1 MTVIASYE
9 FGGSGTGA
17 DDGAPA
23 DGYQNGVL
31 LNGASLAGGS
41 LRLDGR
47 NDHARI
53 AASDAF
59 QLSQG
64 TVELVFSQAGHTG
77 RGEDTILSRDG
88 AGMDNGGQFSL
99 ATTAGGAV
107 VVHHNTATQD
117 HGFSTPDGFFSNGDV
132 LKVSYSWDASGKG
145 GAFIVT
151 NESTGVTHSE
161 AIGAALTMD
170 MGADDNEPWVI
181 GASAERSGDGQA
193 NNLIEHFRG
202 SVDSFSISDSVDNL
216 AAPLNGIVEGTA
228 GDDLIDIAYLGD
240 PEGDRIDAGDA
251 ILPGAAP
258 NDDVVLAGAGNDTV
272 LAGRGDDQVYG
283 EEGNDFIR
291 GQGGNDF
298 IDGGAGNDTL
308 DGGGGNDT
316 VLGGQGDDTLYGDAG
331 NDVLD
336 GGDGDDFLH
345 GDIGDDTLTGGAGA
359 DTQFGGD
366 DRDTFTGTTPGDSID
381 GGEGGIDYDTLDLS
395 NWGKSLT
402 NIIFDPTNPENGIV
416 EFLDAQGNIVGTLT
430 FENIENIVPCFTPG
444 TAIATP
450 QGERAVEDLKVGDRV
465 VTRDNGIQEIRWI
478 GHRTLDY
485 GQLAAH
491 EHLKPVLITQ
501 GSLGDGLPERDMLV
515 SPNHRLLVANERTML
530 YFEEHEVLVAAK
542 HLSNSRTIRPV
553 QTLGVTYVHFMCDR
567 HEVVLANGCWTESFQ
582 PGDQSL
588 NGLGNAQRNEIFEI
602 FPELEGVDGRKSYQ
616 SARRTLKRYEA
627 SLLRH

>member
-9 FGGSGTGA
+9 FGGSGMGVA
-17 DDGAPA
+17 DGAPA
-23 DGYQNGVL
+23 AGFQNGVL

-41 LRLDGR
+41 LRLDGE

-53 AASDAF
+53 AASEAF

-64 TVELVFSQAGHTG
+64 TVELVFSQTCHTG
-77 RGEDTILSRDG
+77 CGEDTILSRDS

-99 ATTAGGAV
+99 ATTAVGAV
-107 VVHHNTATQD
+107 VVHHNTATQNYD
-117 HGFSTPDGFFSNGDV
+117 YSTPDGFFSNGDV

-151 NESTGVTHSE
+151 NESTGATHSE

-181 GASAERSGDGQA
+181 GASAERSGDGLA
-193 NNLIEHFRG
+193 DNLTEHFQG

-228 GDDLIDIAYLGD
+228 GDDLIDIDYLGD

-258 NDDVVLAGAGNDTV
+258 NDDYVLAGAGNDTV
-272 LAGRGDDQVYG
+272 LAGKGDDQVYG
-283 EEGNDFIR
+283 EDGNDFVS
-291 GQGGNDF
+291 GLGGNDF

-316 VLGGQGDDTLYGDAG
+316 VLGGQGDDVVYGDAG

-336 GGDGDDFLH
+336 GGDGDDYLH
-345 GDIGDDTLTGGAGA
+345 GGTGDDTITGGAGA
-359 DTQFGGD
+359 DTQFGWD

-450 QGERAVEDLKVGDRV
+450 QGERSVEDLTVGDRV
-465 VTRDNGIQEIRWI
+465 ITRDNGIQEIRWI
-478 GHRTLDY
+478 GQRALDY

-542 HLSNSRTIRPV
+542 HLSNNRTIRPV

-582 PGDQSL
+582 PGDYSL

-602 FPELEGVDGRKSYQ
+602 FPELEGAEGRESYQ